1 MPETTLNYAETTVD
15 DDYSDVLS
23 NVMNSMRISG
33 SVLINE
39 DYASPWGVTLP
50 DAERLRAVMKLG
62 SGVRVVAFHF
72 VKRGYIEVK
81 PHGEDAVTVESGEM
95 AICFGGLSHRV
106 SQGVAKK
113 SVSAESLLTGGKNP
127 FQPDATNKARSTSL
141 MCGVFMMRNVELNP
155 LFSSLPPVLHVSVQR
170 PGRLHN
176 LPAVLSWMTREAEQT
191 TAGRVFVIERLLE
204 LLCAEVLRAHLENS
218 TAESAWFSALKDP
231 VVGRAIAMIH
241 SRPGELWTVNRLAQG
256 VAMSPSRFAARF
268 SAALGDSPMAY
279 VTKWRMNVAGRL
291 LGESRQ
297 GVGEIAA
304 DVGYENVAAF
314 TRAFK
319 RHLGVPPATWRSGQ
333 RQQAVSA
340 PR

>member
-1 MPETTLNYAETTVD
+1 MTKTTLKCAETTDNVG
-15 DDYSDVLS
+15 YSDVLS
-23 NVMNSMRISG
+23 DVMSSMRISG

-39 DYASPWGVTLP
+39 DYAPPWGVTIP
-50 DAERLRAVMKLG
+50 NAERLRTVMKLG
-62 SGVRVVAFHF
+62 SGVRVVAFHL
-72 VKRGYIEVK
+72 VKRGYIGVT
-81 PHGEDAVTVESGEM
+81 PDGVDSTTVESGEM
-95 AICFGGLSHRV
+95 AICFGGLPHRV
-106 SQGVAKK
+106 SQGMDKK
-113 SVSAESLLTGGKNP
+113 SVSAEALLTGGKNP
-127 FQPDATNKARSTSL
+127 FQPDARNKARSTSL

-155 LFSSLPPVLHVSVQR
+155 LFLSLPPVLHVSAQR

-176 LPAVLSWMTREAEQT
+176 LPGVLNWMTQEAEQIT
-191 TAGRVFVIERLLE
+191 PGRLYVIERLLE

-218 TAESAWFSALKDP
+218 TTESGWFSGLKDH
-231 VVGRAIAMIH
+231 VVGRALSMIH

-291 LGESRQ
+291 LGESKQ

-319 RHLGVPPATWRSGQ
+319 RHLGVPPATWRSCQ
-333 RQQAVSA
+333 YQ
-340 PR
+340 

>member
-1 MPETTLNYAETTVD
+1 MSVTTLNYAETTD
-15 DDYSDVLS
+15 YGGYSDVLS
-23 NVMNSMRISG
+23 DIMSSMRIAG

-39 DYASPWGVTLP
+39 DYAPPWGVTIP
-50 DAERLRAVMKLG
+50 DAERLRTVMKLG
-62 SGVRVVAFHF
+62 NDVRVVAFHF
-72 VKRGYIEVK
+72 VKRGYIEVT
-81 PHGEDAVTVESGEM
+81 PSGEDSVTVESGEM

-106 SQGVAKK
+106 SQGKEKK
-113 SVSAESLLTGGKNP
+113 SVSAEVLLTGGKNP
-127 FQPDATNKARSTSL
+127 FQPDARNKARSTSL
-141 MCGVFMMRNVELNP
+141 MCGVFMLRNVELNP
-155 LFSSLPPVLHVSVQR
+155 LFSSLPPVLHVSAQR

-176 LPAVLSWMTREAEQT
+176 LPGVLHWMSQEVAQT
-191 TAGRVFVIERLLE
+191 APGGNYVIERLLE
-204 LLCAEVLRAHLENS
+204 ILCAEVLRAHLENS
-218 TAESAWFSALKDP
+218 TTGSGWFSGLKDP
-231 VVGRAIAMIH
+231 VVGRAISMIH
-241 SRPGELWTVNRLAQG
+241 SRPGEQWTVNRLAQG

-268 SAALGDSPMAY
+268 TAALGDSPMAY

-333 RQQAVSA
+333 CQ
-340 PR
+340 

>member
-1 MPETTLNYAETTVD
+1 MSETTSNNAETTENGNF
-15 DDYSDVLS
+15 SDVLS
-23 NVMNSMRISG
+23 NVMSSMRISG

-39 DYASPWGVTLP
+39 DYVLPWGVTIP
-50 DAERLRAVMKLG
+50 NAERLRDVMKLG

-72 VKRGYIEVK
+72 VKRGYIEVT
-81 PHGEDAVTVESGEM
+81 PDGENAVTVESGEM
-95 AICFGGLSHRV
+95 AICFGGLPHRV
-106 SQGVAKK
+106 SQGVDTK
-113 SVSAESLLTGGKNP
+113 SVSAEALLTGSKNP

-155 LFSSLPPVLHVSVQR
+155 LFSSLPSVLHVSAQR
-170 PGRLHN
+170 PGQLHN
-176 LPAVLSWMTREAEQT
+176 LPGVLSWMTQEAEQ
-191 TAGRVFVIERLLE
+191 AAPGGNYVIERLLE

-218 TAESAWFSALKDP
+218 TTESGWFSGLKDP
-231 VVGRAIAMIH
+231 VVGRAISMIH
-241 SRPGELWTVNRLAQG
+241 SRPGELWTVNRLAHG

-291 LGESRQ
+291 LGESKQ

-314 TRAFK
+314 SRAFK
-319 RHLGVPPATWRSGQ
+319 RHLGVPPATWRS
-333 RQQAVSA
+333 SHC
-340 PR
+340 